1 MRSNKDLILQ
11 YAGLATQLLVSLGLS
26 AYIGLWLDNH
36 FLNAMPILVWVLPM
50 FVLIGLIIKVI
61 KDTSK

>member
-1 MRSNKDLILQ
+1 MKSNKEILLR

-26 AYIGLWLDNH
+26 AYIGLWLDKH
-36 FLNAMPILVWVLPM
+36 LLHAMPIFVWALPLI
-50 FVLIGLIIKVI
+50 VLIVLIIKVI